1 MTKTVCDICG
11 CNNPEYHCVVPM
23 KTVHEIYYANSPFK
37 LGEFHQV
44 ELKEID
50 LCWKHGHILAGFL
63 DWLKTAKEGDE
74 YNVL

>member
-1 MTKTVCDICG
+1 MKKIVCDICG

-23 KTVHEIYYANSPFK
+23 KTVHEIYCANSPFK

-50 LCWKHGHILAGFL
+50 LCWEHGGILAGFL
-63 DWLKTAKEGDE
+63 DWLKTAKEGDKF
-74 YNVL
+74 NVL